1 MATEPRPLGGTARA
15 SDERNKRARDEGRSA
30 PEPHGRGR
38 VHSSRSNEPPKS
50 TNEWKEL
57 FRNLSIADLTGRISV
72 PTPTFNDPEKGEV
85 HGPPELKAAG
95 GYGQVYVGYY
105 TPRHWRDFG
114 QCGSNLKVAA
124 KRTNPK
130 GEKVRSISLC
140 DFGRR
145 SARKFMTL
153 NPLQHLVSELR
164 IWSFLGSGHPN
175 ILPLL
180 GCAFL
185 EDFKWEHPVMVSEW
199 VGDDSLKY
207 LLTEFDRETA
217 LSLVSLLLLRC
228 VSRFVSTIRAG
239 SRNCERR
246 WFSSFK

>member
-1 MATEPRPLGGTARA
+1 MQVLRRALNVALNIHTDLTVAVHILPSPLLVWPPSLVPSVVPPVPQTNA
-15 SDERNKRARDEGRSA
+15 NKRARDEGRSA

-57 FRNLSIADLTGRISV
+57 FRNLSIAGPDGQDIRPYSYIQRSRERRGPWTTRAQGRWGATAKSMSATTLRVI
-72 PTPTFNDPEKGEV
+72 GEI
-85 HGPPELKAAG
+85 
-95 GYGQVYVGYY
+95 
-105 TPRHWRDFG
+105 FG

-164 IWSFLGSGHPN
+164 IWVVPWLGPSEYSAPSWMR
-175 ILPLL
+175 LPR
-180 GCAFL
+180 GF
-185 EDFKWEHPVMVSEW
+185 
-199 VGDDSLKY
+199 
-207 LLTEFDRETA
+207 
-217 LSLVSLLLLRC
+217 
-228 VSRFVSTIRAG
+228 
-239 SRNCERR
+239 
-246 WFSSFK
+246 